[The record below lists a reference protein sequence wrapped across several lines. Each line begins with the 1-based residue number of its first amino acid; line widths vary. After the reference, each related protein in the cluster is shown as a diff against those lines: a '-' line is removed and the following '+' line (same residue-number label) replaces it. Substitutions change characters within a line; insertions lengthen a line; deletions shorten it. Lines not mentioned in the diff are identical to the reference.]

1 MKSMSVAAFSIAL
14 ICAAGTVAAQSGEP
28 AKGER
33 LFNQQ
38 CKTCHTVDKG
48 GANKVGPN
56 LWSIV
61 GRKKASH
68 DGFSYSSALQ
78 SKGGDWSYE
87 DINHMIVKPQ
97 GYVRGTKMAFAGLAK
112 EQDRADVIAF
122 LRTMSDNP
130 APLP

>member
-1 MKSMSVAAFSIAL
+1 MKSASVAAFSIAL
-14 ICAAGTVAAQSGEP
+14 IVAAGTVAAQSGEP

-38 CKTCHTVDKG
+38 CKSCHTVDKG

-56 LWSIV
+56 LWSVV

-78 SKGGDWSYE
+78 GKGGDWSYE
-87 DINHMIVKPQ
+87 DINHMIFKPQ
-97 GYVRGTKMAFAGLAK
+97 GYVRGTKMAFAGLVK
-112 EQDRADVIAF
+112 EQDRADVIAY
-122 LRTMSDNP
+122 LRTMSDSP